1 MPRITRRSVLVL
13 LAGAPALS
21 ESGAADM
28 RRIEQEVVAAYLNSL
43 VVPDQQQIKTLILSS
58 ATATADEAFV
68 GSGSRF
74 ARLSQDFPEATR
86 AVIEDF
92 LAVTQTS
99 TTLLIPSE
107 LVRRELRWQVAS
119 ERRLNRIFD
128 LPSLEQA
135 WEQFY
140 KEYPQA
146 TGVTRFSRVG
156 VDGNSTQALLYFS
169 MTPGGLGGAGFFVL
183 MHRRLGIWRVLSSKQ
198 AWIS

>member
-13 LAGAPALS
+13 LAGGLYLS
-21 ESGAADM
+21 ESRATDM

-43 VVPDQQQIKTLILSS
+43 VPDQPQLKTLILSS
-58 ATATADEAFV
+58 ATATADDAFV
-68 GSGSRF
+68 GDGSRSV
-74 ARLSQDFPEATR
+74 RLSQEFPEATR

-92 LAVTQTS
+92 LAVTHAS
-99 TTLLIPSE
+99 TALQVPRV
-107 LVRRELRWQVAS
+107 LVRKELRWRVAS
-119 ERRLNRIFD
+119 EHDLNRIFD
-128 LPSLEQA
+128 LPSLGQA

-140 KEYPQA
+140 KEYPHA
-146 TGVTRFSRVG
+146 AGITRFSRVG
-156 VDGNSTQALLYFS
+156 VDTNSTQALLYFS